1 MYDRTDHVPIGQK
14 AKATPTSS
22 TGLAASRFAGTT
34 EDDAAA
40 AGETGA
46 TSTTAEGE
54 PDHSSAALAL
64 VRKPLAICSPYLHS
78 LQFSFILFFTSLG
91 CAIRQAGG
99 SVLTDVT
106 VKLARM
112 RHTVNSLETLDSD
125 MREQNLNLLRS
136 MEEATAAKIN
146 SNVSQTA

>member
-1 MYDRTDHVPIGQK
+1 MSP
-14 AKATPTSS
+14 AS

-64 VRKPLAICSPYLHS
+64 VRKPLAICSPYIHS
-78 LQFSFILFFTSLG
+78 LQLSIILFFSSLG
-91 CAIRQAGG
+91 CAVRQAGG

-125 MREQNLNLLRS
+125 MREQNLRILRGL
-136 MEEATAAKIN
+136 EEATTAKAN
-146 SNVSQTA
+146 SSDVSQMA

>member
-1 MYDRTDHVPIGQK
+1 MTANRMGF
-14 AKATPTSS
+14 
-22 TGLAASRFAGTT
+22 AASGFAGAT

-40 AGETGA
+40 AGHTGA

-64 VRKPLAICSPYLHS
+64 VRKPLAICSPYIHS
-78 LQFSFILFFTSLG
+78 LQSTLMLFFSSLS
-91 CAIRQAGG
+91 CAIKQAGG

-125 MREQNLNLLRS
+125 MREQNLSLLRS
-136 MEEATAAKIN
+136 MEEATTAKIN
-146 SNVSQTA
+146 SDASQMV